1 MSNLKPLIFK
11 QNFTWRLLFY
21 SWKDL
26 KRRFFHSK
34 NLNGYDSF
42 KIDSIS
48 SYWFVKTAEQIRK
61 GSFVYKE
68 HINNVNISQYTTHK
82 FLVNRLKQRI
92 IENAFVIL
100 LEPYFYLDFSFV
112 NLNIK
117 KVFVYNVKIFY
128 KIFLTV

>member
-1 MSNLKPLIFK
+1 MSDLKPLIFK

-34 NLNGYDSF
+34 NINGYNLF
-42 KIDSIS
+42 KIDPIS
-48 SYWFVKTAEQIRK
+48 SYWFVKTADQMRK
-61 GSFVYKE
+61 GSFNYKE
-68 HINNVNISQYTTHK
+68 HGNKLVKSQYNTNK

-92 IENAFVIL
+92 IENALVIL

-112 NLNIK
+112 NLNLK
-117 KVFVYNVKIFY
+117 KVFVYNLKIF
-128 KIFLTV
+128 